1 MLRKQMCS
9 YGMVL
14 AALFLVGK
22 PAHTQTSSFGG
33 YKAPP
38 GAYVTSWVGNTFGGD
53 GGSNGFGYWVQ
64 DGISKLAVSPDG
76 TALCGV
82 EWDEAGRC
90 VGLYK
95 DGQVNRVLLKE
106 GGKETAWGWGTANRA
121 LAVWQ
126 DTIYVA
132 NEGKKLLRF
141 RWHPGA
147 INSAVFVGETD
158 LSAKAVALA
167 ANRNWIV
174 VAYPNSIELRRA
186 ADMRV
191 VRQFPMQKVQDVAL
205 ATNSGLWVLA
215 DKRVQ
220 HCSFTGKILPGVISN
235 LQDPTAIA
243 IANHN
248 PNQLLVCDNG
258 PRQQVLFYDLKLHP
272 HLVKTFGAYGGLMSG
287 QPGEVKPNKLFG
299 LRGANTDADG
309 NLYVAMS
316 FGNGPNGHCLL
327 RCFAPNGT
335 MKWQVMNFS
344 FVDTFGFDPD
354 SNGSLVFS
362 RDAIFQL
369 DLSKQ
374 KPGSEWSLKA
384 ISVPYPQEQTSD
396 RLRYGQSAIVR
407 DLQGRRLLYLIG
419 QYAGGFLIYAFRGNI
434 AYEVGKVGRN
444 DSWAWYVDAQGNIW
458 NGDGPNRNILC
469 YRFLGWDA
477 QGKPRY
483 DWNHP
488 ETWPWPNDFELV
500 RRIIYN
506 ADADTLYLFGYLR
519 GETIDSWGVV
529 GHTAR
534 RYDGWR
540 TGAPKIRWTIQLP
553 VNPHGNDQ
561 GQPLT
566 PQSVDVAG
574 DYLFV
579 GMVKPDD
586 NRQYTHIFR
595 LSDGSY
601 VGSLFPGPE
610 VGGNAGWQDMPY
622 AIQAFH
628 RKNGEYLVLVE
639 EDWRG
644 KNLLYRWWPEGQLQ
658 AKIR

>member
-14 AALFLVGK
+14 ATLFLVGK

-38 GAYVTSWVGNTFGGD
+38 GVYRTSWVGNTFGGD

-158 LSAKAVALA
+158 LSAKAVAVA